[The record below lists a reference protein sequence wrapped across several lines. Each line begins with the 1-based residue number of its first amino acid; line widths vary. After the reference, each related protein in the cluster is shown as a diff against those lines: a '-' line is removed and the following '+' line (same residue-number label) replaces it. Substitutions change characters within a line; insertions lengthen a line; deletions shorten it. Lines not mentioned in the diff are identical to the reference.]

1 MSAQPG
7 DPRCTVIVLAG
18 PSGSGKS
25 RLTRATGATQLR
37 LDDLYRAD
45 TDPQL
50 PMAGGRID
58 WDDVRSWDADAA
70 TTALDELLR
79 TGRTVAPVYSIQQNR
94 AVGSHLVDLCG
105 SRVVVAEGIFAPDLL
120 TICRQRGVEVTPVW
134 LDRFR
139 HANFSRRL
147 RRDLAQH
154 RKPPA
159 LLLRRGLQLW
169 RQEDAKRSRALE
181 LGFRPLGMRQALAL
195 VRRLQRA

>member
-37 LDDLYRAD
+37 LDDFYRAD

-70 TTALDELLR
+70 TTAL
-79 TGRTVAPVYSIQQNR
+79 I
-94 AVGSHLVDLCG
+94 C
-105 SRVVVAEGIFAPDLL
+105 SRVLMPGAYSTSAP
-120 TICRQRGVEVTPVW
+120 
-134 LDRFR
+134 
-139 HANFSRRL
+139 AS
-147 RRDLAQH
+147 A
-154 RKPPA
+154 
-159 LLLRRGLQLW
+159 
-169 RQEDAKRSRALE
+169 
-181 LGFRPLGMRQALAL
+181 
-195 VRRLQRA
+195 